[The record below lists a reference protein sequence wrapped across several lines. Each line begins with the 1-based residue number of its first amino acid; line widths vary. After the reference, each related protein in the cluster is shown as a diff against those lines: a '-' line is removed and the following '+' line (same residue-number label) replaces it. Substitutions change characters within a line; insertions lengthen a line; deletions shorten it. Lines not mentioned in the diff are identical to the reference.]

1 MLRLEWHPLWS
12 ARQAINDLHED
23 EDFQKDASETRMLEV
38 VDEVRLNAL
47 ALKKYEDDATVMHV
61 LTKLR
66 RFQVCGFRFSALSAP
81 HSSCLQCALHPML
94 CMHLAVNGPCTSASC
109 VLELDSYVGSH

>member
-1 MLRLEWHPLWS
+1 MWS

-23 EDFQKDASETRMLEV
+23 EDFQKDASEARMLEV
-38 VDEVRLNAL
+38 VNEVRCNAL

-66 RFQVCGFRFSALSAP
+66 RFQVCGFLIFRLVCP
-81 HSSCLQCALHPML
+81 HSLCLHCALQSMWCVH
-94 CMHLAVNGPCTSASC
+94 HAVNGPHSSASWA
-109 VLELDSYVGSH
+109 LELDSFVGSQ